1 MVVFLDTPNNLPL
14 KLENILFDNNF
25 AKFGDSLVNFLYNS
39 AIYEATK
46 NLQGVKVWDQS
57 LAEACRNSPL
67 RSYIGGRKNAG
78 ELGDAVEA
86 FLGFLYIKNSL
97 VLPEMITTLSRFIRN
112 NINLYREN
120 ERELCS
126 AAFSHLINYYCKK
139 NGILV

>member
-1 MVVFLDTPNNLPL
+1 VAFVDTHDNFPL

-86 FLGFLYIKNSL
+86 FLGYLYIKNPL
-97 VLPEMITTLSRFIRN
+97 VLPEMITTLSRFIHN
-112 NINLYREN
+112 NINLYQKN
-120 ERELCS
+120 EKELCS
-126 AAFSHLINYYCKK
+126 TAFSHLVNYYCEK
-139 NGILV
+139 NGISI